1 MTACDTAFILKWAD
15 LMSAKLGV
23 CGAVACEAV
32 FDAAGGVQPE
42 DGEATPEAA
51 AIARAW
57 AANPYALLDYVR
69 GSGKWCMAPTM
80 GCYAAKCPWVRVAS
94 RRPRVYEEEQG

>member
-69 GSGKWCMAPTM
+69 ESGKWCMAPTM
-80 GCYAAKCPWVRVAS
+80 GCYAAKCPWVRAIHGADVTQ
-94 RRPRVYEEEQG
+94 EEEK